1 MTDDKCPP
9 GPGGRPLQ
17 FVIYPHWLFVID
29 HFEFE
34 AGLEAL
40 RPGINDSCFAID
52 DSRIQATSI
61 VNQGD
66 G

>member
-17 FVIYPHWLFVID
+17 FVID

-34 AGLEAL
+34 AGLEA
-40 RPGINDSCFAID
+40 PPSWD
-52 DSRIQATSI
+52 
-61 VNQGD
+61 
-66 G
+66 

>member
-1 MTDDKCPP
+1 MTNVPR
-9 GPGGRPLQ
+9 GRGGAHCNLS
-17 FVIYPHWLFVID
+17 FILIGYLSLII
-29 HFEFE
+29 FEFE